1 MKNSI
6 VNGLILMTMVIGLAI
21 GQEEEKQFQFV
32 EWKSQH
38 GKEYEDKT
46 HESLR

>member
-6 VNGLILMTMVIGLAI
+6 VNGLILMAMVISLVF
-21 GQEEEKQFQFV
+21 GQDEKRFQFA
-32 EWKSQH
+32 EWKSEN

>member
-1 MKNSI
+1 MENSI
-6 VNGLILMTMVIGLAI
+6 VNGLILMAMIISLVF
-21 GQEEEKQFQFV
+21 GQDEKRFQFA
-32 EWKSQH
+32 EWKSEN

>member
-1 MKNSI
+1 MENSI
-6 VNGLILMTMVIGLAI
+6 VNGLILMAMVISLVF
-21 GQEEEKQFQFV
+21 GQDEKRFQFA
-32 EWKSQH
+32 EWKSGN